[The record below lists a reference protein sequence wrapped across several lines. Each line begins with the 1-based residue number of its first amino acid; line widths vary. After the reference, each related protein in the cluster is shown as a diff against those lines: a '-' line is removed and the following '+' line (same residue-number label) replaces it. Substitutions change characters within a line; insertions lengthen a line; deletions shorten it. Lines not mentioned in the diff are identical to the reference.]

1 MNYDDWKLA
10 TPEEFLQTESDTREL
25 TLSEIF
31 DETIGEVKDNEFIIE
46 YVDELEGNIKDAIKD
61 IDFLIDMLAQVEN
74 TNGLLVPKLNHLRLT
89 LNKEKIKTVKI

>member
-10 TPEEFLQTESDTREL
+10 TPEEIYPIESDTRDL

-89 LNKEKIKTVKI
+89 LNKEKTKTVKI